1 MRTFRYTV
9 TLTTLLLSALLA
21 LLVAGPADA
30 ADSCKAKVDKKTG
43 VITFAATNLSGLAG
57 WRDSASEDVSAFYF
71 PGCVISGDDMVGCPL
86 ADPATKQATVPPPS
100 CSVCIEDGTGKDC
113 CARIK
118 GCTPGARDCTI
129 VVDSVLVS
137 PNSYG
142 EADVS
147 CPVGYRATGGGASH
161 ADLFDLKEV
170 SVSVPALAGDGW
182 SCEGYNSGPINSS
195 LSCHAVCCRL
205 P

>member
-9 TLTTLLLSALLA
+9 TLTTLLLSSLLA

-30 ADSCKAKVDKKTG
+30 ADSSKVEVDKKTG

-57 WRDSASEDVSAFYF
+57 WRDSASEEVSAFYF
-71 PGCVISGDDMVGCPL
+71 PGCVISDNDMIGCPL

-129 VVDSVLVS
+129 VATNEPVAA
-137 PNSYG
+137 NSYG
-142 EADVS
+142 EAMAS
-147 CPVGYRATGGGASH
+147 CPVGYRVTGGGASH
-161 ADLFDLKEV
+161 HDPFDLQEV
-170 SVSVPALAGDGW
+170 SVSLPTASGDGW
-182 SCEGYNSGPINSS
+182 SCEGYNSSPFNASI
-195 LSCHAVCCRL
+195 SCQAVCCRL